1 MANADDQS
9 KPMLVPVPRGEPQG
23 VHAVLFRRLMREALQ
38 RDVPDLEAWVEEGPH
53 RYPIEHEL
61 AGWGAVMSR
70 ISTAT
75 VSVYRV
81 ESASTR
87 RTLLGQAEVRVNN
100 GRPSTN
106 AEQFVRAAI
115 ALLRQ
120 GVYDRPG
127 APAQTPELAPPSP
140 TGLARVVQFGRR
152 VRSSIKAR
160 LRREASQ
167 WAIGVLR
174 ASAVAYDKPFPWG
187 AVIWVVPPDDQF
199 IADPFL
205 VEREGEL
212 WLFYERLLHAENKGT
227 LWAARLDPTNGA
239 LSDAREILRT
249 PFHLSFP
256 NVFESDGQWY
266 MLPEQARSGKT
277 TLYRAV
283 EFPYR
288 WEPWRDLLPTFPGID
303 PVLHRHAGRWW
314 LFVSHGAH
322 PCTENNLYLFSSESL
337 SGEFVAHP
345 ANPVKSGLRGARMAG
360 PIQVHDARMIRPG
373 QDGRLG
379 YGSGTVLHEIHT
391 LDAQT
396 YAETEL
402 CLWPPEP
409 KGRFGLGFHS
419 YMVCGDWLVID
430 GRRVIPQR

>member
-1 MANADDQS
+1 MAAVDERSAPLTAPEVRAQS
-9 KPMLVPVPRGEPQG
+9 QAP
-23 VHAVLFRRLMREALQ
+23 HAVQLRRLVREVLQ
-38 RDVPDLEAWVEEGPH
+38 HDAPDLEAWVEEGPY
-53 RYPIEHEL
+53 RYPVEHEL
-61 AGWGAVMSR
+61 AGWGAVMSG
-70 ISTAT
+70 ISFAT
-75 VSVYRV
+75 VSLHRV
-81 ESASTR
+81 DRASQQR
-87 RTLLGQAEVRVNN
+87 MLLGQAEVRVND
-100 GRPSTN
+100 GRPQFNT
-106 AEQFVRAAI
+106 EQFVRAVI

-120 GVYDRPG
+120 RAHERPG
-127 APAQTPELAPPSP
+127 TAAATPEFVPPTP
-140 TGLARVVQFGRR
+140 TGLARLVQFGRR
-152 VRSSIKAR
+152 VRSSLEAR

-174 ASAVAYDKPFPWG
+174 ASAVAYDQPFPWA
-187 AVIWVVPPDDQF
+187 AVTWIVPPDDQF

-205 VEREGEL
+205 VEQAGQL
-212 WLFYERLLHAENKGT
+212 WLFYERLVHAENKGT
-227 LWAARLDPTNGA
+227 LWAARLDPTTGA

-256 NVFESDGQWY
+256 NVFEADGQWY

-288 WEPWRDLLPTFPGID
+288 WEPWRDLLPAFPGID
-303 PVLHRHAGRWW
+303 PVLHRQDGRWW
-314 LFVSHGAH
+314 LFASHGAH

-337 SGEFVAHP
+337 DGEFAAHP
-345 ANPVKSGLRGARMAG
+345 ANPVKSGLRGSRMAG
-360 PIQVHDARMIRPG
+360 PLQRSGSKLIRPA

-379 YGSGTVLHEIHT
+379 YGMGTVLHEIRT
-391 LDAQT
+391 LDAT
-396 YAETEL
+396 AYAESEL